1 MLTCPIIKSILFTG
15 SAKDNG
21 IGMINTPHWVC
32 MQKIETMN
40 HILCYISKANY
51 FCQKEIFMASHSPY
65 GTLEKFEQKGH
76 KDYRFGQKHNFFSF
90 QSTHMPWNLSMRSPP
105 KINLKHW
112 FSHHLYVK
120 IKLEVWILG
129 RCRTSSQAKIH
140 KLYP

>member
-65 GTLEKFEQKGH
+65 GTLEKNVNK
-76 KDYRFGQKHNFFSF
+76 KVTRSIALAKNITFS
-90 QSTHMPWNLSMRSPP
+90 LSRAPTCP
-105 KINLKHW
+105 GIW
-112 FSHHLYVK
+112 
-120 IKLEVWILG
+120 
-129 RCRTSSQAKIH
+129 
-140 KLYP
+140 